1 MRTPFITSRC
11 LVSVKGLYFVYVA
24 TILFNLSF
32 LTDKFCNVM
41 FSLTGAWYT
50 LKQNI
55 ADNANEIEHIKESL
69 IEYEKLLDERVS
81 RLEKYK
87 EQELEEVNKSLLS
100 KVLGRDE

>member
-1 MRTPFITSRC
+1 MSKPLNDELQIHI
-11 LVSVKGLYFVYVA
+11 SVKWAVQILLFVF
-24 TILFNLSF
+24 T
-32 LTDKFCNVM
+32 
-41 FSLTGAWYT
+41 LTGAWYT
-50 LKQNI
+50 LKQSI
-55 ADNANEIEHIKESL
+55 ADNTNEVEHIKESL

>member
-1 MRTPFITSRC
+1 VSKPLNDELQIHI
-11 LVSVKGLYFVYVA
+11 SVKWAVQILLFVF
-24 TILFNLSF
+24 T
-32 LTDKFCNVM
+32 
-41 FSLTGAWYT
+41 LTGAWYS
-50 LKQNI
+50 LKQSI
-55 ADNANEIEHIKESL
+55 ADNTNEVEHIKESL

>member
-1 MRTPFITSRC
+1 MSKPLNDELQIHI
-11 LVSVKGLYFVYVA
+11 SVKWAVQILLFVF
-24 TILFNLSF
+24 T
-32 LTDKFCNVM
+32 
-41 FSLTGAWYT
+41 LTGAWYT

-55 ADNANEIEHIKESL
+55 ADNANEKEHIKESL

>member
-1 MRTPFITSRC
+1 MIKPLNDELQIHI
-11 LVSVKGLYFVYVA
+11 SVKWAVQILLFVF
-24 TILFNLSF
+24 T
-32 LTDKFCNVM
+32 
-41 FSLTGAWYT
+41 LTGAWYT
-50 LKQNI
+50 LKQSI
-55 ADNANEIEHIKESL
+55 ADNANEVEHIKESL

>member
-1 MRTPFITSRC
+1 MLINWVKSDSILYIGPFI
-11 LVSVKGLYFVYVA
+11 LFVF
-24 TILFNLSF
+24 TF
-32 LTDKFCNVM
+32 
-41 FSLTGAWYT
+41 TGAWYT
-50 LKQNI
+50 LKQSI
-55 ADNANEIEHIKESL
+55 ADNTNEIEHIKESL

>member
-1 MRTPFITSRC
+1 MSKPLNDELQIHI
-11 LVSVKGLYFVYVA
+11 SVKWAVQILLFVF
-24 TILFNLSF
+24 T
-32 LTDKFCNVM
+32 
-41 FSLTGAWYT
+41 LTGAWYS
-50 LKQNI
+50 LKQSI
-55 ADNANEIEHIKESL
+55 ADNNNEIEHIKESL